1 MKCIEDL
8 KAEHR
13 AVLVT
18 LDVLEKICTDLNNN
32 APINL
37 NHIEQIIEFLTVFV
51 DKCHHGKE
59 ERILFPAMEEAGI
72 PNNGG
77 PIGAMLLEHEEG
89 RKYIRGMKATMG
101 ALDNTHREN
110 VQTFLENATNYK
122 TLLTAHISKEDN
134 ILYPM
139 AEERFSLELDLN
151 LVEQFDTLEEKEIGI
166 GKHEEFHHMLKNL
179 KGIYLG

>member
-18 LDVLEKICTDLNNN
+18 LDILEKICNDLNNN
-32 APINL
+32 SQVNHS
-37 NHIEQIIEFLTVFV
+37 HIEQIIEFLTVFV

-59 ERILFPAMEEAGI
+59 ERILFPAMEVAGV

-77 PIGAMLLEHEEG
+77 PIGAMLLEHEQG
-89 RKYIRGMKATMG
+89 RKYIRGMKDTMR
-101 ALDNTHREN
+101 ALDSSHPEN
-110 VQTFLENATNYK
+110 VQTFLKSATNYK

-134 ILYPM
+134 VLYPM
-139 AEERFSLELDLN
+139 AEERFSQELDLS
-151 LVEQFDTLEEKEIGI
+151 LMEQFDTLEETEIGV
-166 GKHEEFHHMLKNL
+166 GKHEEFHQMLKTL
-179 KGIYLG
+179 KGVYLG

>member
-18 LDVLEKICTDLNNN
+18 LDILEKICTDLNNN
-32 APINL
+32 AQVNL
-37 NHIEQIIEFLTVFV
+37 THIEQIIEFLTVFV

-59 ERILFPAMEEAGI
+59 ERILFPALEAAGI

-77 PIGAMLLEHEEG
+77 PIGAMLLEHEQG
-89 RKYIRGMKATMG
+89 REYIRGMKATMG
-101 ALDNTHREN
+101 ILDTAHPEN
-110 VQTFLENATNYK
+110 VQTFLESARNYK

-139 AEERFSLELDLN
+139 AEEHFSQELDLS
-151 LVEQFDTLEEKEIGI
+151 LVEQFDTLEEKEIGL
-166 GKHEEFHHMLKNL
+166 GKHEEFHQMLKNL